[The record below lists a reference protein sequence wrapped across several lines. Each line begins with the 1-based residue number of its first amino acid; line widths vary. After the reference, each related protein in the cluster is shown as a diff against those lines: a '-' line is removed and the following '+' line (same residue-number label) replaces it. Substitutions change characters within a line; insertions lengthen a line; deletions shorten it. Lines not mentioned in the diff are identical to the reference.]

1 MPGLERCL
9 SYREENKGVR
19 KAGANSGC
27 LFYRVVLLIEV
38 SVKNRESTTGYKS
51 KEMSFLSYHPSQI

>member
-27 LFYRVVLLIEV
+27 LFYRVVLLTEV
-38 SVKNRESTTGYKS
+38 SVKTESQLQGIRVKRC
-51 KEMSFLSYHPSQI
+51 PS

>member
-27 LFYRVVLLIEV
+27 LFYRGVCE
-38 SVKNRESTTGYKS
+38 NRESTTGYKS